1 MDKHPTE
8 QQAEP
13 RVPADAVAAPH
24 HGLAERLRPEHLY
37 RAVALAFLLA
47 LVYRYWDELTHVF
60 LLGYAA
66 AILAVVLNALQ
77 RRLPLKRKWVAAAV
91 GLLVVA
97 VVVTALAL
105 GMPLLF
111 KQAKGILQT
120 GPQLEQQITTWE
132 QKIKESTG
140 MNIDIPH
147 PSKMFQG
154 GGGGQSGGNG
164 SASGGSGDS
173 GGSSGMLGRA
183 ASLLEVLFIPL
194 ILFFGGLFAL
204 ASPNDRLLTPMMRV
218 LPDGLRLAWYRIFQ
232 LLGDRLLGWAK
243 GTATAM
249 LGVTLLSIA
258 AFWAIGVPNALALG
272 LFNGLMEFIPLFGPW
287 LGGLTAVAVAFL
299 DDPQKAMFVAI
310 SALVIQQIEANII
323 TPWAMAHNAEVHP
336 FVTLFALVL
345 FGGLFGFLGILL
357 ALPLVMLVWT
367 LVQVLWVERAID
379 TDRERIAPVV
389 SE

>member
-8 QQAEP
+8 QQAAP

-24 HGLAERLRPEHLY
+24 HALAERLRPEHLY

-47 LVYRYWDELTHVF
+47 LVYRYWDELTRVF

-77 RRLPLKRKWVAAAV
+77 RRLPLKRKWVAALV
-91 GLLVVA
+91 GLTVVGIVVA
-97 VVVTALAL
+97 ALAV

-120 GPQLEQQITTWE
+120 GPQLEQQITKWE
-132 QKIKESTG
+132 QQIQQRTG
-140 MNIDIPH
+140 MHVEIPR

-154 GGGGQSGGNG
+154 GGQSGGGQN
-164 SASGGSGDS
+164 SESGG
-173 GGSSGMLGRA
+173 GGSGMLGRA

-232 LLGDRLLGWAK
+232 LLGDRLLGWAR

-299 DDPQKAMFVAI
+299 DDPQKAMWVAI
-310 SALVIQQIEANII
+310 SALAIQQIEANLI

-367 LVQVLWVERAID
+367 IVQVLWVERAID